1 MKKTILVLILSLFTA
16 NVYADSHVKRILST
30 SQTGMGNDIVYPT
43 GKAKI
48 TAFEFTVP
56 VGAPVTPHT
65 HSFPV
70 LIMIQQGEIE
80 LIHEGKKYLKS
91 DGKLILEHGH
101 NQKEECVN
109 FFQKKGYNNIQCL
122 LDLNNMIDAGA
133 NRIGTSSGVKI
144 LNE

>member
-1 MKKTILVLILSLFTA
+1 MKKIILVLILSLFAA

-56 VGAPVTPHT
+56 VGSPVVAHT

-80 LIHEGKKYLKS
+80 LTQ
-91 DGKLILEHGH
+91 DGKSYIYKAGDAFVEDVGVVHESKNIG
-101 NQKEECVN
+101 NVPVKAIVVAIGVEGQK
-109 FFQKKGYNNIQCL
+109 I
-122 LDLNNMIDAGA
+122 M
-133 NRIGTSSGVKI
+133 TPVK
-144 LNE
+144 

>member
-1 MKKTILVLILSLFTA
+1 MKKIILVLILSLFAA

-56 VGAPVTPHT
+56 VGSPVVAHT

-80 LIHEGKKYLKS
+80 LTQGGKSYIYKAGDAFVEDVGVVHESKNIGNVPVKAMVVAI
-91 DGKLILEHGH
+91 GVEG
-101 NQKEECVN
+101 QK
-109 FFQKKGYNNIQCL
+109 I
-122 LDLNNMIDAGA
+122 M
-133 NRIGTSSGVKI
+133 TPVK
-144 LNE
+144 